1 VLKEN
6 SEITSH
12 TGGTTMSIEKNKMNT
27 GVECPPKRIPVD
39 VLDFNREK
47 GGRNGKERIHT
58 GADHQ

>member
-1 VLKEN
+1 
-6 SEITSH
+6 
-12 TGGTTMSIEKNKMNT
+12 MSIEKNKMNT